1 MVLHH
6 GKEILEDGWDYLE
19 GEVGEL
25 SKKKIKTKKCII
37 HECVFFIRLFIVQ
50 LVPDPRGSQ

>member
-6 GKEILEDGWDYLE
+6 GKGILEDGWDYLE

-25 SKKKIKTKKCII
+25 SKKK
-37 HECVFFIRLFIVQ
+37 
-50 LVPDPRGSQ
+50 